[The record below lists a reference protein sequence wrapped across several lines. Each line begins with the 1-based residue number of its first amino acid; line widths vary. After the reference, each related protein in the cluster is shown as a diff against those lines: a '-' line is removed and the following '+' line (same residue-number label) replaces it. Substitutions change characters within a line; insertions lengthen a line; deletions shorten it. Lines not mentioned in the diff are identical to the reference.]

1 MATTDTTDTPDT
13 PDTPDGPDT
22 ADVSDAADVTNAAAD
37 VPNVADVPNAAD
49 TPDVPDAPDRSRG
62 SRGLW
67 HGRSYVLFVGA
78 DAVSQAGA
86 QVSLVALPL
95 VAVLSL
101 HAGPLQVG
109 LLTAAQMAAFLL
121 IGLPAGVWADRLPRR
136 RILVAA
142 DLLRAVAL
150 ASIPV
155 AVVAGG
161 LSLPHL
167 YAVAFVTGVGTVFFD
182 VAHMSFLPS
191 IVDRRHLARG
201 NGTIE
206 TIRSTASLAGPGLG
220 GWLVQVVT
228 APLALLADAVSYALS
243 AVMLSAIP
251 AAGMPPPRAD
261 SGRPSLFIEVAEGVR
276 YVAGHPVLRV
286 IALVG
291 ALNMLGYGAWT
302 SAQALFVLRE
312 LRLGPGLYGAVIS
325 ASAVGGLLGA
335 VAAPRAVARWGTGRT
350 LYGAAAVALPATLV
364 ACLAAPGWRV
374 ALFPLGLAVA
384 GLAGT
389 VFSVTQ
395 LSYRQAMC
403 PPHLLGRMNASMR
416 FLMWS
421 AMPFGGILGG
431 LVGEW
436 RGVGD
441 TLWAAAG
448 VIALA
453 HVPVL
458 VAFRRIT
465 RL

>member
-1 MATTDTTDTPDT
+1 MATTDTPETSETPDR
-13 PDTPDGPDT
+13 PRD
-22 ADVSDAADVTNAAAD
+22 
-37 VPNVADVPNAAD
+37 
-49 TPDVPDAPDRSRG
+49 
-62 SRGLW
+62 LW
-67 HGRSYVLFVGA
+67 RGRSYVLFVGA
-78 DAVSQAGA
+78 DAISQVGA

-109 LLTAAQMAAFLL
+109 LLTAAEMAAFLL
-121 IGLPAGVWADRLPRR
+121 IGLPAGVWVDRFPRR
-136 RILVAA
+136 RMLVAA
-142 DLLRAVAL
+142 DLVRAVAL

-155 AVVAGG
+155 AAVTGA
-161 LSLPHL
+161 LSLPQL

-228 APLALLADAVSYALS
+228 APLALLVDAVSYALS
-243 AVMLSAIP
+243 AAMLGAVP
-251 AAGMPPPRAD
+251 AAGTPPRPD
-261 SGRPSLFIEVAEGVR
+261 SGRPSLITEVAEGVR
-276 YVAGHPVLRV
+276 YVAGHRVLRV

-291 ALNMLGYGAWT
+291 ALNMLGYGAWV
-302 SAQALFVLRE
+302 SGQALFVLHE

-325 ASAVGGLLGA
+325 AAAVGGLLGA

-350 LYGAAAVALPATLV
+350 LYGAAAAALPATLV

-374 ALFPLGLAVA
+374 VLFPLGLAVA

-403 PPHLLGRMNASMR
+403 PPRLLGRMNASMR

-421 AMPFGGILGG
+421 AMPFGGVLGG

-441 TLWAAAG
+441 TLWVAAG

-458 VAFRRIT
+458 LAFRWIT